1 MKRFPTFI
9 LAFVLCTATALAQQS
24 SEQWRAEANRVVT
37 AGNRAYEASDRR
49 ALQRHVGEL
58 KELIAEAS
66 RSGTLSVADSLV
78 YTADWLKLRADL
90 CYELAADNA
99 SLFPEAERRLR
110 QAQAIYAHRPDLAQG
125 HVTTVLHEELAQ
137 LFYRQTRYKEAL
149 AEMDS
154 VADLYA
160 VRIENGEIA
169 PGEPDCAA
177 DYDRYLMQLAARA
190 MCRAHCNDFSGAHAD
205 LDTAL
210 RLFSTRQGA
219 SYAELLRRKAKVLML
234 EDEARAAH
242 SNLQEALR
250 LYRHAFTLQRQAC
263 AERLLSLNAE
273 ERISFWLHTRPFVAD
288 CFTTEGADAALLYDV
303 VLFQKALLLHLAQIE
318 KQCSNKADALRAL
331 QTNWKDI
338 QRQLRKGE
346 AAVEF
351 VCYTLNGRER
361 MGALVLKAQGTPV
374 WVQMPDPTDVTSYKL
389 ATSTDRVVDR
399 TGSTSRRGK
408 DELYTDS
415 LLRHKVWP
423 EALRRTLR
431 DTPTVLFAP
440 DGYQHRLAIE
450 YMWPATAPTAR
461 LYRLTSTRRLLD
473 RRKRTDLS
481 GSALLCGDVDYY
493 ARFAPSATANDSLAF
508 SLYCGNR
515 TEFPLLSHS
524 AEEIEGIRLTRQTPT
539 DSLLCGAQATEQAF
553 RQLAT
558 RFPLVFVSTHGDF
571 HAAATP
577 QGTDLK
583 PCLTDQT
590 LSENVMALS
599 GVNTALAS
607 LKEGSATQTDGLL
620 SARELADMDLSAVNL
635 FVVSACQSA
644 LGFITADGVYGLQRG
659 LKQAGAGA
667 LLLSLWSVND
677 EATATLMQTF
687 MKEVGSGKS
696 LHDAFAAA
704 RRSMQRPAS
713 PAADASA
720 ATSAP
725 QRTFSAAKLTH
736 RAKAVQTSTLPRYA
750 TPQYTDAFILIDAL
764 PQ

>member
-1 MKRFPTFI
+1 MKRFPTLI
-9 LAFVLCTATALAQQS
+9 LAFLLCAAAALAQQTA
-24 SEQWRAEANRVVT
+24 EQWRTEANRVVT

-58 KELIAEAS
+58 QKLLIEAS
-66 RSGTLSVADSLV
+66 RSGTLSAADSLV

-90 CYELAADNA
+90 CYEVAADSA
-99 SLFPEAERRLR
+99 AFFSEAERLLHE
-110 QAQAIYAHRPDLAQG
+110 AQAIYARRPDLAQG

-137 LFYRQTRYKEAL
+137 LFYRQARYTEAL

-154 VADLYA
+154 VANLYD

-169 PGEPDCAA
+169 PSEPDCAA
-177 DYDRYLMQLAARA
+177 DYDRYLMQLSARA
-190 MCRAHCNDFSGAHAD
+190 MCRAHCHDFSGAHAD

-210 RLFSTRQGA
+210 RFFSSHEGA
-219 SYAELLRRKAKVLML
+219 TYAELLRRKAKVLML

-250 LYRHAFTLQRQAC
+250 LYRQAFTLQRQAC

-273 ERISFWLHTRPFVAD
+273 GRTSFWLHTRPFVAD

-303 VLFQKALLLHLAQIE
+303 VLFQKALLLHLSQIE
-318 KQCSNKADALRAL
+318 KQCHSKADALKAL

-351 VCYTLNGRER
+351 VCYEFYGRER

-374 WVQMPDPTDVTSYKL
+374 WVQMPDPVDVTGYKL
-389 ATSTDRVVDR
+389 AASSECVAER

-415 LLRHKVWP
+415 LLRLKVWP

-450 YMWPATAPTAR
+450 YLWPVNASTAR

-473 RRKRTDLS
+473 RQKGTKLS

-493 ARFAPSATANDSLAF
+493 ARFAPTATANDSLAF
-508 SLYCGNR
+508 SLYCGTR

-524 AEEIEGIRLTRQTPT
+524 AEEIEGIRLTRQTAA

-553 RQLAT
+553 RRLAT
-558 RFPLVFVSTHGDF
+558 RYPLVFVSTHGDF

-607 LKEGSATQTDGLL
+607 LKEGSATLADGLL
-620 SARELADMDLSAVNL
+620 SARELSDMDLSAVNL

-687 MKEVGSGKS
+687 MKELKTGKS
-696 LHDAFAAA
+696 LHDALASA
-704 RRSMQRPAS
+704 RRAMQRPVEPTTNVS
-713 PAADASA
+713 T
-720 ATSAP
+720 ATNAP

-736 RAKAVQTSTLPRYA
+736 RAKAAPASAEPRYA

-764 PQ
+764 PK

>member
-1 MKRFPTFI
+1 MKRFLTLIP
-9 LAFVLCTATALAQQS
+9 AFLLCVATAHAQQPA
-24 SEQWRAEANRVVT
+24 EQWRTEANRVVT
-37 AGNRAYEASDRR
+37 AGNRAYETSDHR

-58 KELIAEAS
+58 QKLLAEAS
-66 RSGTLSVADSLV
+66 HSGTLSTADSLV

-90 CYELAADNA
+90 CYELAADSA
-99 SLFPEAERRLR
+99 ALFPEAERLLH
-110 QAQAIYAHRPDLAQG
+110 QAQAIYAHRPDLAQS
-125 HVTTVLHEELAQ
+125 HITTVLHEELAQ
-137 LFYRQTRYKEAL
+137 LYYRQKRYAEAH

-169 PGEPDCAA
+169 PGEADCAA

-190 MCRAHCNDFSGAHAD
+190 MCRAHCHDFSGAHSD

-219 SYAELLRRKAKVLML
+219 TYAELLRRKAKVLML
-234 EDEARAAH
+234 EDEAHAAH
-242 SNLQEALR
+242 NNLQSALR
-250 LYRHAFTLQRQAC
+250 LYRQAFTLQRQAC
-263 AERLLSLNAE
+263 AERLLTLNAE
-273 ERISFWLHTRPFVAD
+273 GRTSFWLHTRPFVAD

-318 KQCSNKADALRAL
+318 KQCSSKAAALKAL

-351 VCYTLNGRER
+351 VCYELNGRER
-361 MGALVLKAQGTPV
+361 MGALVLKALGSPV
-374 WVQMPDPTDVTSYKL
+374 WVQMPNPVDVTDYKI
-389 ATSTDRVVDR
+389 AASAECVADR

-415 LLRHKVWP
+415 LLRLKVWP
-423 EALRRTLR
+423 EALRRALR

-450 YMWPATAPTAR
+450 YMWPESAPAAR
-461 LYRLTSTRRLLD
+461 LYRLSSTRRLLE
-473 RRKRTDLS
+473 RQKGTNLS

-493 ARFAPSATANDSLAF
+493 ARFAPTATTNDSLAF
-508 SLYCGNR
+508 SLYSGNR
-515 TEFPLLSHS
+515 TEFPLLTHS
-524 AEEIEGIRLTRQTPT
+524 AEEIEGIRLTRHTAA

-558 RFPLVFVSTHGDF
+558 RYPLVFVSTHGDF

-620 SARELADMDLSAVNL
+620 SARELADMDLSVVNL

-687 MKEVGSGKS
+687 MKGLESGKS
-696 LHDAFAAA
+696 LHDALALA
-704 RRSMQRPAS
+704 RISMQRPAE
-713 PAADASA
+713 PTADAST
-720 ATSAP
+720 ATNAP

-736 RAKAVQTSTLPRYA
+736 RAKAAPTSALPRYA

-764 PQ
+764 PN